1 MIISSVLYMMSV
13 LMKILLSHAKP
24 FKCLV
29 EPRSEKA
36 AHLIQSVEDEH
47 PFEAGDSDTL
57 KAL

>member
-1 MIISSVLYMMSV
+1 MLGT
-13 LMKILLSHAKP
+13 LMKTLLSHAKP

-29 EPRSEKA
+29 TPRSDKA
-36 AHLIQSVEDEH
+36 TKLIQCVEDEH

>member
-1 MIISSVLYMMSV
+1 MLYMLSV

-36 AHLIQSVEDEH
+36 AHLIQFVEDEH
-47 PFEAGDSDTL
+47 PFDAGDSDPL